1 MIKTPSSDVRALLQA
16 FAKQMTEHGLRL
28 ATAESC
34 TGGLLAQW
42 MTTLPGSSDW
52 FECGYVT
59 YSNPAKVNLLQVA
72 PQTLEIH
79 GAVSPQVAE
88 QMASG
93 ALGLGGVDLAVS
105 VTGIAG
111 PGGGS
116 GEKPVGTVYLG
127 VARRGQSV
135 VTVHR
140 VFEGDRD
147 AIREQSAGLALALLM
162 EHCTGG

>member
-16 FAKQMTEHGLRL
+16 LAKRMTEHGLRL

-59 YSNPAKVNLLQVA
+59 YSNTAKVNLLQVA
-72 PQTLEIH
+72 PQALEIH

-88 QMASG
+88 QMAGG
-93 ALGLGGVDLAVS
+93 ALGLSGVDLAVS

-127 VARRGQSV
+127 VARREQPV

-140 VFEGDRD
+140 VFKGERD

-162 EHCTGG
+162 EHCTGA

>member
-1 MIKTPSSDVRALLQA
+1 MIQTPSADVRTLLEAL
-16 FAKQMTEHGLRL
+16 AKRMTGKGLRL

-59 YSNPAKVNLLQVA
+59 YSNTAKVKLLQVA
-72 PQTLEIH
+72 PQALETH
-79 GAVSPQVAE
+79 GAVSPQVAG
-88 QMASG
+88 QMAGG
-93 ALGLGGVDLAVS
+93 ALGLSGVDLAVS

-127 VARRGQSV
+127 VARRERPV

-140 VFEGDRD
+140 VFEGERD

-162 EHCTGG
+162 EHCPGA